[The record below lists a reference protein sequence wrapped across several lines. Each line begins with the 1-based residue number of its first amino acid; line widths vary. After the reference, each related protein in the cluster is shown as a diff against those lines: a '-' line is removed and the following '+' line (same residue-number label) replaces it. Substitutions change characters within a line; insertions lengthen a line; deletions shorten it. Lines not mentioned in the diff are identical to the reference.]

1 LVTDC
6 VNHLNIKSFVLP
18 SNNKKMIKRISSLA
32 ILVSAISVATAQTPN
47 KNINN
52 LCGCFNV
59 AFKYAETFSPDTGY
73 KFHERETING
83 GLELVFPVEAS
94 DKKIVLQHLL
104 VITDK
109 VIIKHWREDWTFENP
124 LIWNY
129 TGNKIWKKEIQ
140 KSEAVKGKWTQA
152 VWEVSDEPRYQGTSE
167 WLHANGQKYWLNTT
181 DAPLPRREYSVRS
194 DYNLLNRTN
203 RIIIND
209 SGYRHEQDNR
219 KIIKANGVEKLLV
232 EEKGLNTYV
241 RISEETCNAAKIW
254 WEKNKFYW
262 EKVRTIWEEKIA
274 NISTIK
280 METKVKDKVL
290 HEYLMA
296 QAKEYAEGKIP
307 ATELDAK
314 IKAYIDMFLNA
325 PKEVAVTQ

>member
-1 LVTDC
+1 
-6 VNHLNIKSFVLP
+6 
-18 SNNKKMIKRISSLA
+18 MKRLTGLA
-32 ILVSAISVATAQTPN
+32 ILLTAINIAIAQTPD

-59 AFKYAETFSPDTGY
+59 EFKYAETFSPDENY
-73 KFHERETING
+73 KFHDRETING
-83 GLELVFPVEAS
+83 GLEFVFPVEAT

-109 VIIKHWREDWTFENP
+109 VIIKHWREDWTYENP
-124 LIWNY
+124 IVWKY
-129 TGNKIWKKEIQ
+129 QGNKTWKKEIQ
-140 KSEAVKGKWTQA
+140 KPEAVKGKWTQS
-152 VWEVSDEPRYQGTSE
+152 VWEVSDEPRYQGSSE
-167 WLHANGQKYWLNTT
+167 WLNANGQKYWLSTT

-219 KIIKANGVEKLLV
+219 KIIKENGVEKLLV
-232 EEKGLNTYV
+232 EEKGLNTYLKT
-241 RISEETCNAAKIW
+241 SEATCNAAKTW

-262 EKVRTIWEEKIA
+262 EKVRSIWEEKIA

-280 METKVKDKVL
+280 METKVNNKVL
-290 HEYLMA
+290 HEYLMD
-296 QAKEYAEGKIP
+296 QAKEYAAGKILQ
-307 ATELDAK
+307 AELDAK
-314 IKAYIDMFLNA
+314 IKTYIDMFLNNNT
-325 PKEVAVTQ
+325 EVAAKP

>member
-1 LVTDC
+1 M
-6 VNHLNIKSFVLP
+6 VL
-18 SNNKKMIKRISSLA
+18 IIQ
-32 ILVSAISVATAQTPN
+32 IATAQTPD

-59 AFKYAETFSPDTGY
+59 EFKYAETFSPDTSY

-109 VIIKHWREDWTFENP
+109 VIIKHWREDWTYENP
-124 LIWNY
+124 IIWKY
-129 TGNKIWKKEIQ
+129 QGNKTWTKEIQ
-140 KSEAVKGKWTQA
+140 KPEAVKGKWTQSI
-152 VWEVSDEPRYQGTSE
+152 WEVSDEPRYQGTSE
-167 WLHANGQKYWLNTT
+167 WLNANGQKFWLSTT

-194 DYNLLNRTN
+194 NYNLLNRTN

-219 KIIKANGVEKLLV
+219 KIIKAADGTEKLLV
-232 EEKGLNTYV
+232 EEKGINTYV
-241 RISEETCNAAKIW
+241 RTSEATCAAAKTW

-262 EKVRTIWEEKIA
+262 EKVRAIWEEKIT

-307 ATELDAK
+307 EAELDTK
-314 IKAYIDMFLNA
+314 IKLYIDMFLNSN
-325 PKEVAVTQ
+325 KEVAAAQ